1 MENMPK
7 SANNSKNNVNRKE
20 IYKILTDHFANDED
34 VIVNS
39 GKGAQGIKYNKKMFI
54 MFYKGDLVI
63 KLSPKRI
70 KELIDSSEGLPFD
83 PGTGK
88 PMKDRVKISRSKK
101 KLWISLSE
109 ESKKYVMQ

>member
-7 SANNSKNNVNRKE
+7 SASSSKNNVNRKE
-20 IYKILTDHFANDED
+20 IYKDLTDHFANDD
-34 VIVNS
+34 NVVVNS
-39 GKGAQGIKYNKKMFI
+39 GKGAQGIKFNKKMFI
-54 MFYKGDLVI
+54 MFYKGELVI

-70 KELIDSSEGLPFD
+70 KQLFDSGDGLPFD

-101 KLWISLSE
+101 NLWIGLSE
-109 ESKKYVMQ
+109 ESKK